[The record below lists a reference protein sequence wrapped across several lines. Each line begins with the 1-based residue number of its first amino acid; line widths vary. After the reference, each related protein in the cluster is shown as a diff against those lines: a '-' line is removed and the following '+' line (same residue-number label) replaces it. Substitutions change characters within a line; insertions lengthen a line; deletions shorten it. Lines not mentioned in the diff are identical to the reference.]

1 MLMSVAELRQFV
13 DIEEDDRLLETRLQA
28 LELSIR
34 AYTNNNFQRTSY
46 RRDADIIGGLFLVE
60 ALTPFGEGDTVQ
72 ISGSRFNDGLYTVA
86 EASDSTFTVVEDV
99 TDEENVLVTKVVYPA
114 DVKMGAVNLLKW
126 ELNNREKVGVSS
138 ETISRHSV
146 TYFDMNGDNS
156 VMGYPRALLGFLRPY
171 KKARFGQGLN
181 A

>member
-13 DIEEDDRLLETRLQA
+13 DTEEDDRLLEARLKA

-46 RRDADIIGGLFLVE
+46 RRDADIVGGLFCVE
-60 ALTPFGEGDTVQ
+60 ALTPFHEGETVQ
-72 ISGSRFNDGLYTVA
+72 ISESRFNDGLYTVA
-86 EASDSTFTVVEDV
+86 EADDSTFTVVEDV
-99 TDEENVLVTKVVYPA
+99 ADEENVLVTKVVYPA